1 MFKALGIAMILFACF
16 MFSYLKADELKQ
28 KYHNLKQMKKALSM
42 MKSEISFSAKELS
55 ETAGEIS
62 ESLLGDMKDFFK
74 AVYQNL
80 SDNETLD
87 FGQAW
92 AAAREEFAQTP
103 FLSPAADKTMTDFSQ
118 RAGKMSREIEIENI
132 DKTLESLD
140 REIADEGE
148 NYTKNRKL
156 IFTLG
161 IGAGLAVLILFI

>member
-1 MFKALGIAMILFACF
+1 M
-16 MFSYLKADELKQ
+16 
-28 KYHNLKQMKKALSM
+28 
-42 MKSEISFSAKELS
+42 
-55 ETAGEIS
+55 
-62 ESLLGDMKDFFK
+62 
-74 AVYQNL
+74 
-80 SDNETLD
+80 D